1 MLYAIFCCNAEGV
14 VGALD
19 LARARADRGADEI
32 PPVDIS
38 CPGGLMMA
46 A

>member
-19 LARARADRGADEI
+19 LARADRGADEI
-32 PPVDIS
+32 PPVDIFR
-38 CPGGLMMA
+38 PGGLMMA